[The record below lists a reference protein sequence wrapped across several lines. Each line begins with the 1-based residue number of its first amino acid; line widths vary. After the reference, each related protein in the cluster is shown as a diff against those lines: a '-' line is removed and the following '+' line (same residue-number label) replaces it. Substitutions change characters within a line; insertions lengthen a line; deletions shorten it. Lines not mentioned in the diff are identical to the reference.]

1 MAAARI
7 ADRTI
12 ATGKQAATG
21 KKKQDRQ
28 AERGEDRPEQARTHL
43 AETDRAATGPTH
55 TGSKAG
61 WHEETGA
68 EMGESR

>member
-12 ATGKQAATG
+12 ATGKE
-21 KKKQDRQ
+21 KQDRQ